1 MATGKSGSLTWTSGS
16 FSVQV
21 NWSETYEISTNASKV
36 SITSVKIK
44 SMSYYGYTYYP
55 DGKIKINGTVVKTMD
70 SRTPTGS
77 ATINATGTW
86 YTISNASC
94 SLSSIAHNAN
104 GAKSI
109 NIELTGNRFEDF
121 CFFTTGGGGGN
132 GWGVVGAKS
141 ITLTTIPRQAT
152 ISSAPNFND
161 EQNPT
166 ITYSNPAGNSVTSL
180 QACISFTGAK
190 DDISYR
196 DISKTGTSY
205 TFNLTDNERNILRNS
220 IPNNNSRTVY
230 FYVRTIIGGVS
241 YHSTLGKTFTITNG
255 APTFSS
261 SNLSYYDS
269 NSSISS
275 ITGNNTI
282 IVRNK
287 SNLMVTY
294 TAAAA
299 KKGATISKYSFTVNG
314 VTKTSTSSGGTIN
327 FGVINS
333 ASNLTLSA
341 NVVDSRGNYSSTVY
355 KTITCYDHYAPY
367 FTSFNA
373 YRADADGSA
382 NTNGQYLKCVYST
395 KYASVNNTNS
405 VTVNAY
411 YTTGTTTKKATGSNG
426 VVLVNLKETS
436 KTYNVYLQIV
446 DKYNAIGTSSS
457 TTVFGS
463 SRALNVSKDGTG
475 VAIGKMADQNEL
487 FDVRWKSQ
495 FRSDVIIDGNLV
507 ATGLLKVTEFYSGST
522 SGTIQKTLSSGD
534 SIDNYKYLEIFYT
547 DNNSNGHNS
556 VKVSSPNG
564 RQVDLG
570 LIEVADSTP
579 TRTYIRRTMYEIIGD
594 GNTLTITPN
603 SIARGYV
610 QIDDT
615 SIIRTA
621 TDKNYIKIIKVLGYK

>member
-1 MATGKSGSLTWTSGS
+1 MATLTKSLLPISGYTNQYYTYQCVVTENSYSVANNTSNVTITFSIKGPWAPSFYDWTTYYGIAVDGVVKKTGSSAPYISTSYVNLLTWTGNITHNSNGS
-16 FSVQV
+16 
-21 NWSETYEISTNASKV
+21 
-36 SITSVKIK
+36 
-44 SMSYYGYTYYP
+44 
-55 DGKIKINGTVVKTMD
+55 
-70 SRTPTGS
+70 
-77 ATINATGTW
+77 
-86 YTISNASC
+86 
-94 SLSSIAHNAN
+94 
-104 GAKSI
+104 KSI
-109 NIELTGNRFEDF
+109 NV
-121 CFFTTGGGGGN
+121 
-132 GWGVVGAKS
+132 GVYLYHSGPSNYLPKQYTSSSLLSMGSV
-141 ITLTTIPRQAT
+141 TLTNIPRQAT

-220 IPNNNSRTVY
+220 IPDNNSITVY

-314 VTKTSTSSGGTIN
+314 VTKTSTTAGGTIN

-373 YRADADGSA
+373 YRADADGTA
-382 NTNGQYLKCVYST
+382 NTNGQYLKCVYRT
-395 KYASVNNTNS
+395 EYAKVNNTNS

-411 YTTGTTTKKATGSNG
+411 YTTGTTTKKATESNNA
-426 VVLVNLKETS
+426 VLVNLKETS

-475 VAIGKMADQNEL
+475 VAIGKMADQNKL

-522 SGTIQKTLSSGD
+522 SNTITKTLATGD

-547 DNNSNGHNS
+547 DNYNNGHNS

-564 RQVDLG
+564 RQVDLS
-570 LIEVADSTP
+570 LIEVADNTP
-579 TRTYIRRTMYEIIGD
+579 TRTYIRRTMYTIVGD
-594 GNTLTITPN
+594 GNTLTITP
-603 SIARGYV
+603 SSTARGCV
-610 QIDDT
+610 QIDNT
-615 SIIRTA
+615 TIIGTE
-621 TDKNYIKIIKVLGYK
+621 TNQNYIKIIKVLGYK